1 MTDMISTPTRSPR
14 PLWAAIG
21 ILGATT
27 FAMGAVLVQDHLYPN
42 APVTA
47 QTPSALGLSAAVAPV
62 GDAALVAFTPSHVQ
76 AQPPMVPALTQKRSL
91 APAKTAQ
98 AAIKTVAHKS
108 QPVVVAGAPVAVA
121 SGWPAQTPVVTKVAQ
136 PVCAYC
142 GTVEGVT
149 PLQRD
154 AAEGSGIGVVA
165 GAVLGGLVGNQFGG
179 GTGKTVSTIVGA
191 VGGGWAGNAVE
202 KRMKKETVYQIDLR
216 MDDGSR
222 QRIEHSSP
230 LSVGSHVTV
239 EGGTIRAAA
248 RSSAP
253 SGATLGEV

>member
-1 MTDMISTPTRSPR
+1 MTDTILTPIRSPR

-27 FAMGAVLVQDHLYPN
+27 FAMGAVLVQEQLIHK
-42 APVTA
+42 APATT
-47 QTPSALGLSAAVAPV
+47 QALSVPALSAAASPV
-62 GDAALVAFTPSHVQ
+62 GDATRLTPIAPV
-76 AQPPMVPALTQKRSL
+76 LTQKRVM
-91 APAKTAQ
+91 APVKTAQ
-98 AAIKTVAHKS
+98 AAIKTIAHKS
-108 QPVVVAGAPVAVA
+108 QAVPVATA
-121 SGWPAQTPVVTKVAQ
+121 PVVTKVAQ
-136 PVCAYC
+136 AVCMYC
-142 GTVEGVT
+142 GTVEAVT
-149 PLQRD
+149 PQQRD
-154 AAEGSGIGVVA
+154 ATEGSGIGVVA

-239 EGGTIRAAA
+239 EGGAIRAAA